1 MRMRVTNPHSFPR
14 AMRTLTNILP
24 KREYLSIGEAV
35 AHTGISQRAILHGA
49 LPTYMTDGQWRVP
62 TAAVRAYLEWQRDGL
77 PPN

>member
-1 MRMRVTNPHSFPR
+1 MPTFIDN
-14 AMRTLTNILP
+14 LP
-24 KREYLSIGEAV
+24 NREYLSIGEAA

-77 PPN
+77 PLN